1 MVTLL
6 RVTYKFYTI
15 NLVLY
20 CIVTVQLQLIAY
32 TWLHGASAKCY
43 KALSF

>member
-20 CIVTVQLQLIAY
+20 CIVTVQLIAY
-32 TWLHGASAKCY
+32 TWLHDASAKCY